1 VTGACRSPK
10 VVVRI
15 YAPTDRT
22 GLLPGPPC
30 LQGSAFVPGSRIAD
44 RTVIAVDRRMAPE
57 HPTPA
62 AFDDSLAALQC
73 ATSPQAAA
81 YGADPGQAAVIGE
94 NA

>member
-1 VTGACRSPK
+1 M
-10 VVVRI
+10 
-15 YAPTDRT
+15 
-22 GLLPGPPC
+22 
-30 LQGSAFVPGSRIAD
+30 
-44 RTVIAVDRRMAPE
+44 IAVDRRMAPE